1 MNKKIYY
8 ADILKN
14 ITSYE
19 HYITLKIFTIFYLHL
34 MMTMTIYENSYKG
47 KMD

>member
-1 MNKKIYY
+1 MNKKLQY

-19 HYITLKIFTIFYLHL
+19 HYIILKIYDI
-34 MMTMTIYENSYKG
+34 IVN
-47 KMD
+47 